1 MINVDEIKN
10 ISNEVKLVKSKLT
23 NNTNLSEKDIT
34 DLQVRLKELEDSLQ
48 EKLNN
53 QETDLI
59 LANASSNG
67 TVITPSKNLNIKESY
82 DTSLNSIV
90 QSKAKTILGSLHITA
105 FNSKI
110 QKFTSS
116 IQSNLNKL
124 IPSIDNT
131 ITKFGNKTQEY
142 FNLMT
147 SPSRGLIFN
156 KDGEIN
162 SNVALAMGTSIEDLI
177 NAGNNYQADFE
188 HSP

>member
-1 MINVDEIKN
+1 MVL
-10 ISNEVKLVKSKLT
+10 KLLLV
-23 NNTNLSEKDIT
+23 
-34 DLQVRLKELEDSLQ
+34 
-48 EKLNN
+48 
-53 QETDLI
+53 
-59 LANASSNG
+59 
-67 TVITPSKNLNIKESY
+67 KNLNIKESY
-82 DTSLNSIV
+82 DTSLNKIV

-116 IQSNLNKL
+116 IKSNLNKL

-131 ITKFGNKTQEY
+131 VTKFGNKTQEY

-177 NAGNNYQADFE
+177 KNLLVHY
-188 HSP
+188 